1 MAFRYSARQG
11 LCPRAEAERAEA
23 GIRAAGLP
31 TRLSDVAHAF
41 AADALIARM
50 AGDKKAEGGRL
61 TLILAR
67 AVGDAFTDKDVDAE
81 AVRAFL
87 IEEGAA

>member
-1 MAFRYSARQG
+1 
-11 LCPRAEAERAEA
+11 
-23 GIRAAGLP
+23 
-31 TRLSDVAHAF
+31 
-41 AADALIARM
+41 M

-67 AVGDAFTDKDVDAE
+67 AVGDAFTDKNVDAE
-81 AVRAFL
+81 TVRAFL

>member
-1 MAFRYSARQG
+1 
-11 LCPRAEAERAEA
+11 
-23 GIRAAGLP
+23 
-31 TRLSDVAHAF
+31 LSDVEHGF
-41 AADALIARM
+41 AAGALIARM

-67 AVGDAFTDKDVDAE
+67 AVGDAFTDKNVDAE
-81 AVRAFL
+81 TVRAFL